1 MIKKEIVKKLNTD
14 EIKLLF
20 LFLLENPAFLQ
31 LLRSNLM
38 KLTFVFFIIVLL
50 KKNNISFKEILPFFL
65 NFLERKSSNEEIK
78 KNFYFTE
85 NFIKEDNIILPPT
98 EEELFAVD
106 FEKNYQR
113 LKDEKIIKNKK

>member
-113 LKDEKIIKNKK
+113 LKDEKNNQKK